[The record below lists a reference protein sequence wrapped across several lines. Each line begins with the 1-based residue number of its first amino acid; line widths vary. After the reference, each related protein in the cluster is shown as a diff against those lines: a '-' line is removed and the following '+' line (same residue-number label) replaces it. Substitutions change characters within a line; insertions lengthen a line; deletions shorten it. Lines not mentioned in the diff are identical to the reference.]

1 MGGMCLCRTCLF
13 SAYLGG
19 SSRQDALGPCER
31 QTSSLPWP
39 SEPWT
44 MPIQE
49 LHCIIDG
56 DIVMA
61 GPRYGAVVRAAS
73 SSYAGESRSVIDCK
87 GLPCWFVLVLCTIL
101 PCWVLATFPLGWGIA
116 TDNGV
121 VQHPFNQGLLIA
133 RRREVG
139 LIEVKVQDLCRQPH
153 YMRVCLIGL

>member
-19 SSRQDALGPCER
+19 SSHQDALGPCER

-61 GPRYGAVVRAAS
+61 GPRYGAVVMAAS
-73 SSYAGESRSVIDCK
+73 FSYAGESRSIFDCSACPACLSSFCVPSCPARF
-87 GLPCWFVLVLCTIL
+87 LPLSPLDGALLQIMALSSIL
-101 PCWVLATFPLGWGIA
+101 STRALLLPDIVRLA
-116 TDNGV
+116 
-121 VQHPFNQGLLIA
+121 
-133 RRREVG
+133 
-139 LIEVKVQDLCRQPH
+139 
-153 YMRVCLIGL
+153 

>member
-19 SSRQDALGPCER
+19 SSRQDTLGPCER

-44 MPIQE
+44 MPILE

-61 GPRYGAVVRAAS
+61 GSRYGAVAMAARVALPLFLAS
-73 SSYAGESRSVIDCK
+73 GFPRSMIDC
-87 GLPCWFVLVLCTIL
+87 GVTPGWQSELRGPWFIL
-101 PCWVLATFPLGWGIA
+101 WLALWVLPLAWL
-116 TDNGV
+116 
-121 VQHPFNQGLLIA
+121 H
-133 RRREVG
+133 
-139 LIEVKVQDLCRQPH
+139 
-153 YMRVCLIGL
+153 

>member
-13 SAYLGG
+13 SSYLGG
-19 SSRQDALGPCER
+19 SSRQDTLGPCER

-73 SSYAGESRSVIDCK
+73 TSYAGESRSVIDCRACPA
-87 GLPCWFVLVLCTIL
+87 GSSSFCVPSCPAGFLPLSPLDGALLRIMALSSIL
-101 PCWVLATFPLGWGIA
+101 STRAFLLP
-116 TDNGV
+116 DV
-121 VQHPFNQGLLIA
+121 VRWA
-133 RRREVG
+133 
-139 LIEVKVQDLCRQPH
+139 
-153 YMRVCLIGL
+153 

>member
-39 SEPWT
+39 SEPWI

-56 DIVMA
+56 DIHVVMA

-73 SSYAGESRSVIDCK
+73 SSYAGESRSIIDCSACPA
-87 GLPCWFVLVLCTIL
+87 GSSLFCVPSCPAGFLPLSPLDGALLRIMALSSIL
-101 PCWVLATFPLGWGIA
+101 STRAFLLPDVVRLA
-116 TDNGV
+116 
-121 VQHPFNQGLLIA
+121 
-133 RRREVG
+133 
-139 LIEVKVQDLCRQPH
+139 
-153 YMRVCLIGL
+153 

>member
-13 SAYLGG
+13 SSYLGG

-56 DIVMA
+56 DIVMV
-61 GPRYGAVVRAAS
+61 GPRYGAVAMAAS
-73 SSYAGESRSVIDCK
+73 SSNAGESRSIIDCRACPA
-87 GLPCWFVLVLCTIL
+87 GSSSFCVSSSLLGSCH
-101 PCWVLATFPLGWGIA
+101 FP
-116 TDNGV
+116 
-121 VQHPFNQGLLIA
+121 P
-133 RRREVG
+133 
-139 LIEVKVQDLCRQPH
+139 
-153 YMRVCLIGL
+153 